1 VNNVFGDWVY
11 YMSLSEY
18 KNGCRVFGF
27 SESIIKT
34 EGGKIMSENP
44 ALVSVVMPAYNCEK
58 YIVEAIKSVLAQTY
72 ENWELLVLDD
82 WSKDNT
88 LQIIKQFSQKDSRI
102 KVIPNGKNMGV
113 SATRNRGIEFASG
126 DWIAFLD
133 SDDMWKPSKL
143 EKQLKVADKNSAEF
157 IFTGVS
163 YINEKSEPFKG
174 TFEVPEK
181 VTYKK
186 LRYQNVISCS
196 SVLVKKKY
204 FENIKMEKDEMH
216 EDYAV
221 WLRILKLGV
230 IAYGVNEP
238 LLIYRILR
246 NSKSGNKMKT
256 VLMTYKVFRFIGI
269 NPIGSAYFMMRHV
282 LASVGK
288 YKRIFLEV
296 KAKGEK

>member
-1 VNNVFGDWVY
+1 
-11 YMSLSEY
+11 
-18 KNGCRVFGF
+18 
-27 SESIIKT
+27 
-34 EGGKIMSENP
+34 MSENP
-44 ALVSVVMPAYNCEK
+44 PLVSVVMPAYNCEK

-143 EKQLKVADKNSAEF
+143 EKQLKVADNNSAEF

-238 LLIYRILR
+238 LLIYRISR
-246 NSKSGNKMKT
+246 NSKSGNKIKT
-256 VLMTYKVFRFIGI
+256 AKKTYEVFRFVGI
-269 NPIGSAYFMMRHV
+269 NPIGSAYFMMRHIV
-282 LASVGK
+282 ASIGK
-288 YKRIFLEV
+288 YKKIF
-296 KAKGEK
+296 G